1 MDEFTNHIEELNSKL
16 SQKKSSPSQQ
26 NIALQAELCNG
37 SDPTSY
43 FIPRVGNGSVM
54 QNSSSSS
61 QLAKESPVL
70 DEVLMS
76 NFVFCTLHIHL
87 EVSHI
92 YIYIFSN

>member
-16 SQKKSSPSQQ
+16 SQKKSSTSQQ

-70 DEVLMS
+70 DEVFMS
-76 NFVFCTLHIHL
+76 QFCVLYATYT
-87 EVSHI
+87 S
-92 YIYIFSN
+92 

>member
-16 SQKKSSPSQQ
+16 SQKKSSASQQ

-43 FIPRVGNGSVM
+43 FMSRVGNGLVM
-54 QNSSSSS
+54 PNSSSSS

-70 DEVLMS
+70 DEVFIWS
-76 NFVFCTLHIHL
+76 NFLHHTCTR
-87 EVSHI
+87 
-92 YIYIFSN
+92 F